1 MLTAGIVVNSNDI
14 DVPMAYLLDQGFR
27 VERIFPADSPR
38 SATLSGHGCRVHLET
53 SSIADADS
61 VIRLVS
67 DDIDRARVE
76 RLVDGTS
83 IEWLPAHEP
92 LVLPPLVSE
101 FVLTGPSDGWH
112 VGRAGMQYRDL
123 VPGRQGGSVIAS
135 HIRIPNAGP
144 VPDYVHFHDVVF
156 QLIFCHKG
164 WVKVVYEDQGEPFV
178 LEAGDCVIQ
187 PPQIRHR
194 VLESS
199 DDMHVVE
206 LGYPAEHVTYADPST
221 RLPTDVRRSDREW
234 SGQRFV
240 HFVAADATWTANTAG
255 WRSADTGIRHGTAGV
270 ADVKVHHLAEA
281 TAIFEPV
288 VDREFRF
295 LFVLDG
301 RGSGSVGSRPVDLVE
316 STGLVVPVGESAEV
330 SGSLTLLD
338 VSIPTS

>member
-1 MLTAGIVVNSNDI
+1 MLTAGIVVNSDDI
-14 DVPMAYLLDQGFR
+14 DVPMTYLLDQGFR

-53 SSIADADS
+53 CTTGADT

-67 DDIDRARVE
+67 DDIDALRVD
-76 RLVDGTS
+76 RLTDGTT
-83 IEWLPAHEP
+83 IEWVPAHEP

-112 VGRAGMQYRDL
+112 IGRAGMHYRDL
-123 VPGRQGGSVIAS
+123 VPDRQGGSVIAS

-156 QLIFCHKG
+156 QLIYCHKG
-164 WVKVVYEDQGEPFV
+164 WVEVVYEDQGEPFV

-187 PPQIRHR
+187 PPKIRHR
-194 VLESS
+194 VLRSS

-206 LGYPAEHVTYADPST
+206 LGYPAEHVTYADPAT
-221 RLPTDVRRSDREW
+221 RLPTDVRRPDREW

-240 HFVAADATWTANTAG
+240 HFVAAAATWILNANG
-255 WRSADTGIRHGTAGV
+255 WQSADTGIHEGTSGV
-270 ADVKVHHLAEA
+270 ADVKVHRLAEA
-281 TAIFEPV
+281 TARLDPV
-288 VDREFRF
+288 DDREFRF

-301 RGSGSVGSRPVDLVE
+301 HGSGSIGSRPVVLVE
-316 STGLVVPVGESAEV
+316 STAMVVPIGESAEL
-330 SGSLTLLD
+330 SGTLTLLD
-338 VSIPTS
+338 VSITTL